1 MIEKFLKLQ
10 QNKSGVNNLLTA
22 ISNNKNCSV
31 FGLNF
36 AQKSL
41 VLDACNKP
49 FIFVTESFDVAN
61 KMQKQMES
69 LNKKSFV
76 CYGGRLEISSS
87 AFVENE
93 LFANIVTALSLL
105 VTNQIDCLIISPEI
119 LLQRLPEPKIFKE
132 NLIKF
137 VQDKEYEFSKIP
149 SKLIS
154 MGYQRVDMVSS
165 SGEFS
170 VRGDIIDLFPINST
184 QPIRLNFFDNQL
196 ESIKQFDIIT
206 YLTTQ
211 PLKEVSVCPK
221 TLIFF
226 ENCNVLD
233 IIANIRDALNKDLKK
248 LKLEEQSNLK
258 NICENLILKLEN
270 NEFGD
275 VGNFVIPF
283 LNYENNI
290 LSYLNNDGI
299 VVFDDVKQIYDKV
312 VYELSSYEQSFTIL
326 SGGGE
331 LLLPHKHYLLPITS
345 VFECKNTKISF
356 QQITTSNRIFNPD
369 EVFSFK
375 NTNLTNYYGKYDLLN
390 EELKYYLEYDYT
402 IIIFARD
409 QETTGFLSKYLS
421 SHETENKITNKNN
434 VYLKKV
440 NIISDYLQNGAVFI
454 EDKIVI
460 IGSNELL
467 GKQENNKLKVKNKKD
482 VFSLPKEN
490 EYVVHDVYG
499 IGLCKG
505 VKRLKLGSYE
515 KDYIVIEYDKGDI
528 LYLPTEQVDLIST
541 YVASSNKQKLN
552 KLGSQD
558 FAKTKQKVKNSVKEM
573 AFDLMKLYA
582 ERQHAK
588 GFKFCEDDM
597 LTKEFENSFPYEE
610 TEDQLQ
616 AINDVKKDME
626 SDKIMDR
633 LICGDVGYGKT
644 EVAIRAIFKAF
655 QSGKQV
661 AFLAPTTILSEQHY
675 ANCKAR
681 LSPFMCN
688 VEVLNRFKSSKQ
700 QKEILKNLK
709 DGKIDVICGTHR
721 LLSKDVEFKDLG
733 LLILDEEQRFG
744 VQDKEKIKNF
754 KNNIDVLTLSATP
767 IPRTLHMSLSGIRDI
782 SLITTPPT
790 GRMPI
795 QSCVTEFSLNLIKEA
810 VLREINRGGQVLIV
824 YNKVEDIYAFA
835 FKIKGLF
842 EEDLQFGVAHGQM
855 QEKELENEVLKLY
868 NGTTKVLISTTLIEN
883 GIDLPNAN
891 TLIVVDADKLGL
903 SQLYQLKG
911 RVGRSKTLGYAY
923 FLYDKNKILKEDAYK
938 RLNAIMEYTELG
950 SGFKIALKDLEIR
963 GCGNIMGKEQ
973 HGHMQ
978 KVGYDM
984 YCKLLNQAVLE
995 IKGEKIKQSREVKID
1010 VALNCYIPNEYILE
1024 SDSRFRV
1031 YGNMITI
1038 KNEQD
1043 RIAVLKEITDIYGS
1057 VPTEVN
1063 NLSKISLLRYLCQC
1077 LGIKRVVINQNTCK
1091 LEFYSSEECV
1101 SEKIEYSLSL
1111 IRKQYSRSLKESFS
1125 LTFVNNNESVTEKL
1139 EFVINLLTNANNYKK

>member
-1 MIEKFLKLQ
+1 MFEKFLELENNQK
-10 QNKSGVNNLLTA
+10 GVNNLLTA
-22 ISNNKNCSV
+22 ILNNKNCSV
-31 FGLNF
+31 FGMNF
-36 AQKSL
+36 SQKSF
-41 VLDACNKP
+41 VLEATNKP
-49 FIFVTESFDVAN
+49 FVFVTESFDVAS

-69 LNKKSFV
+69 MNKKSFV
-76 CYGGRLEISSS
+76 CYGGRLEISAES
-87 AFVENE
+87 FVENE
-93 LFANIVTALSLL
+93 LYTNIVSALSLL
-105 VTNQIDCLIISPEI
+105 ACNQIDCLIISPEI
-119 LLQRLPEPKIFKE
+119 LLQRLPDAKVFKK
-132 NLIKF
+132 NLINF
-137 VQDKEYEFSKIP
+137 VKDKEYEFSNLPKMFTQ
-149 SKLIS
+149 
-154 MGYQRVDMVSS
+154 MGYQRVDMVTT

-170 VRGDIIDLFPINST
+170 IRGDIVDIFPINSVK
-184 QPIRLNFFDNQL
+184 PIRFNFFDNLL
-196 ESIKQFDIIT
+196 ESIREFDIIT
-206 YLTTQ
+206 YLTTNS
-211 PLKEVSVCPK
+211 LNEITICPK
-221 TLIFF
+221 TLMFF
-226 ENCNVLD
+226 EDCNIDEIVS
-233 IIANIRDALNKDLKK
+233 NIREYENKDLKK
-248 LKLEEQSNLK
+248 LKPEEQANLK

-270 NEFGD
+270 REFSNI
-275 VGNFVIPF
+275 GNFVIPF
-283 LNYENNI
+283 LNYNSNI
-290 LSYLNNDGI
+290 LSYLNNGI

-312 VYELSSYEQSFTIL
+312 SYELADFEQSFTIL
-326 SGGGE
+326 NGGGE
-331 LLLPHKHYLLPITS
+331 LLSVHKNYLLPITQA
-345 VFECKNTKISF
+345 FESNQTKLSF

-375 NTNLTNYYGKYDLLN
+375 NSNLTNYYGKYDLLD
-390 EELKYYLEYDYT
+390 EELKYYLDYDYT
-402 IIIFARD
+402 VIIFARD

-421 SHETENKITNKNN
+421 SHEVENKITNKNN

-440 NIISDYLQNGAVFI
+440 NIISEYLQNGAVFV

-467 GKQENNKLKVKNKKD
+467 GKQEVNKLKVKNKKD

-541 YVASSNKQKLN
+541 YIASSNKQKLN

-573 AFDLMKLYA
+573 AFDLMRLYA

-588 GFKFCEDDM
+588 GFKFCDDDM

-616 AINDVKKDME
+616 AIKDVKQDME

-688 VEVLNRFKSSKQ
+688 VDVLNRFKTTKQ

-709 DGKIDVICGTHR
+709 EGKIDVICGTHR

-744 VQDKEKIKNF
+744 VQDKEKIKNL

-824 YNKVEDIYAFA
+824 YNKVEDIYSFA
-835 FKIKGLF
+835 HKIKGLF
-842 EEDLQFGVAHGQM
+842 DDDLQFGVAHGQM

-938 RLNAIMEYTELG
+938 RLNAIMEFTELG

-984 YCKLLNQAVLE
+984 YCKLLNQAVME
-995 IKGEKIKQSREVKID
+995 IRGEKIKQSREVKID

-1038 KNEQD
+1038 KNEQE
-1043 RIAVLKEITDIYGS
+1043 RLAVLKEITDIYGS
-1057 VPTEVN
+1057 VPVEVD
-1063 NLSKISLLRYLCQC
+1063 NLSKISLLRYLCQS

-1101 SEKIEYSLSL
+1101 DEKIEQALSMV
-1111 IRKQYSRSLKESFS
+1111 RKQYSRNLKENFS
-1125 LTFVNNNESVTEKL
+1125 ITFVNNNDSVKEKL